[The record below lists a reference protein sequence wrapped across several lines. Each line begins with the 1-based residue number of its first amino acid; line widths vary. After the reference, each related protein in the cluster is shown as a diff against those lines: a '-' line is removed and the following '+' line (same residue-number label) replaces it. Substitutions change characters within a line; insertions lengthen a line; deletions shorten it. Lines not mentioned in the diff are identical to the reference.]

1 MEGQEWV
8 GRRTGEEVAG
18 QRGGPRSLC
27 GPLDED
33 WPVNAQG
40 SFLKVKLASLC
51 QVEN

>member
-1 MEGQEWV
+1 MP
-8 GRRTGEEVAG
+8 GREEVLEVCVG
-18 QRGGPRSLC
+18 TEC

-51 QVEN
+51 QAEN